1 MYRIGK
7 IMQGKYHTM
16 LERSFYNELTPDIKL
31 DVVEYIKEGSTEQQQ
46 LLPHDNRKNHNRL
59 DASIK
64 RTKDTVKESSLVILE
79 MKESSQQLEI
89 STIELTKIRSNTT
102 EGSSLSKMKNYK

>member
-1 MYRIGK
+1 
-7 IMQGKYHTM
+7 MQGKYQMM

-31 DVVEYIKEGSTEQQQ
+31 YIVEYIKEGSTKQQQ
-46 LLPHDNRKNHNRL
+46 LLSHDNRKNHKRL

-79 MKESSQQLEI
+79 MK
-89 STIELTKIRSNTT
+89 
-102 EGSSLSKMKNYK
+102 